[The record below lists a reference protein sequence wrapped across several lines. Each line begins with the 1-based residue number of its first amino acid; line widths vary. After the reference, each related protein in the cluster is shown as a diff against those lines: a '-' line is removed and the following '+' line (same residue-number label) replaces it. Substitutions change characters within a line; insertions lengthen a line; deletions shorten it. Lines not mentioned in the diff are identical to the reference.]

1 MSMHY
6 LLRGTIE
13 QGGELYS
20 PCKEA
25 YYMLKAAVV
34 AGQSLVFTRYHEAEI
49 ARITPHTVSNNQK
62 SVSKSLDMTPT
73 LSIHQP

>member
-1 MSMHY
+1 MHY

-20 PCKEA
+20 PCKVA
-25 YYMLKAAVV
+25 YYYMLKAAVV
-34 AGQSLVFTRYHEAEI
+34 AGQSLVFTRYHEAEV
-49 ARITPHTVSNNQK
+49 ARITPHTVSNNQT